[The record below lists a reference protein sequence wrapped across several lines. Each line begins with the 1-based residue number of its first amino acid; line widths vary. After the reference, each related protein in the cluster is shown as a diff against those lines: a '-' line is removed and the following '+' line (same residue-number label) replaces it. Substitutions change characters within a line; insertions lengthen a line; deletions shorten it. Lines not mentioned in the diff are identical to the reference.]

1 MIKLDSFIQAI
12 HAAISSAN
20 DALMNK
26 NLDVLEKFFE
36 AAEESDQFQSTLDE
50 VMTSLNDI
58 LGQEGTV
65 GGRPKITRQKLQT
78 MLESLQGLR
87 DSISQKDIPE
97 ADLNQAILPDK
108 LQPKMTTIQF
118 PQKTASGMVVM
129 SDVRVP
135 LVTLVPLSMTQIS
148 EVKFRT
154 ELEIQVEEEELLV
167 SFPNP
172 KSETASGRENQLL
185 GSSRPRSV
193 GSLEITLVPHHGTEG
208 LKKIVEGYEKA
219 LRAQLPH

>member
-1 MIKLDSFIQAI
+1 MIKLDSFVQAI

-36 AAEESDQFQSTLDE
+36 VAEDSDQFESTLDE
-50 VMTSLNDI
+50 AMTALNDV
-58 LGQEGTV
+58 LGQEGTS
-65 GGRPKITRQKLQT
+65 GSRPKITRQKLQT
-78 MLESLQGLR
+78 MLKSLQGVK
-87 DSISQKDIPE
+87 DSISQKDIPG
-97 ADLNQAILPDK
+97 ADLNQAVLPDK

-118 PQKTASGMVVM
+118 PQKTASGVVM

-135 LVTLVPLSMTQIS
+135 LVTLVPLSMTQFS

-154 ELEIQVEEEELLV
+154 ELEIQIENEELLV
-167 SFPNP
+167 SFPSP
-172 KSETASGRENQLL
+172 KSETASNRENQPEA
-185 GSSRPRSV
+185 SSRPV

-208 LKKIVEGYEKA
+208 LKKIVEGYEKV
-219 LRAQLPH
+219 LRAQIPH